1 MGIVNADLNDEVWRH
16 HGGDV
21 TFIFASSL
29 PRALW
34 RADEH
39 GTRVSRRR
47 YRPIHEMR
55 MTMVN
60 KVKAITTAAYPL
72 EGRPGRW
79 LAATAVALALLATP
93 QFAHA
98 QGVVGGMERGAA
110 QGSYDGSRVAGP
122 VGGAVGGA
130 VGAGVGGAVGAVD
143 GILGIPGPRCRG
155 YYNRYGHWRC
165 YRY

>member
-29 PRALW
+29 PSALW
-34 RADEH
+34 RADEY

-60 KVKAITTAAYPL
+60 KIKAITTAAYPL
-72 EGRPGRW
+72 EGRAGRW
-79 LAATAVALALLATP
+79 LAATAVALALLAIP

-110 QGSYDGSRVAGP
+110 QGSYDGGRVAGP
-122 VGGAVGGA
+122 VGS
-130 VGAGVGGAVGAVD
+130 GVG
-143 GILGIPGPRCRG
+143 
-155 YYNRYGHWRC
+155 
-165 YRY
+165 

>member
-1 MGIVNADLNDEVWRH
+1 
-16 HGGDV
+16 
-21 TFIFASSL
+21 
-29 PRALW
+29 
-34 RADEH
+34 
-39 GTRVSRRR
+39 
-47 YRPIHEMR
+47 
-55 MTMVN
+55 MVN
-60 KVKAITTAAYPL
+60 KVKAITTVAYHLDVPA
-72 EGRPGRW
+72 GRW
-79 LAATAVALALLATP
+79 LAALAVALALLSIP